1 VIQVYSE
8 KEYIK
13 KRLLEFWLT
22 HKGFDDRNYKHVK
35 EAEEFFKDFNVFPRE
50 VIIEAIEELRDE
62 AEIEFEKSREDF
74 YKKIKEIRET

>member
-1 VIQVYSE
+1 MIYSE

-13 KRLLEFWLT
+13 KKILEFWLT
-22 HKGFDDRNYKHVK
+22 HKDFNDRNPRHIK
-35 EAEEFFKDFNVFPRE
+35 EAKEFFKDFNDFPRE